1 MRMGST
7 SVWVEV
13 YADRSRL
20 GAAKPD
26 RPDDENSLIVYMW
39 RPDQKPIV
47 ARKWQLG
54 NGHLYDEGIDW
65 CYADDDDAVA
75 ALRAARALG

>member
-1 MRMGST
+1 MRMGLT
-7 SVWVEV
+7 SVWVEA

-26 RPDDENSLIVYMW
+26 RPDDENSLIVYMH
-39 RPDQKPIV
+39 RSDSIV

-54 NGHLYDEGIDW
+54 NGHLFDEGVDW
-65 CYADDDDAVA
+65 CYADDDDAITA
-75 ALRAARALG
+75 MRAARAL